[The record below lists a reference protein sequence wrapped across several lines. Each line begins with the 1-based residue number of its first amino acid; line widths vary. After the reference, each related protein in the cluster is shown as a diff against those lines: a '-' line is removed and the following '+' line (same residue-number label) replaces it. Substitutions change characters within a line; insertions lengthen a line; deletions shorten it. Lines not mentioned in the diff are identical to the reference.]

1 MRDVH
6 PTHYGRICPIETP
19 EGPNIGLINS
29 LATYARVN
37 QYGFIESPYRKVAD
51 GRVTD
56 EIIYLSAMDEGRYAI
71 AQANVET
78 DDEGRALSIE
88 EKPKAP
94 RSNYAVTGLYFYD
107 NQVVDIATSLRP
119 SARGEYE
126 ITDVNREYLR
136 RGQLRVELLGRGLAW
151 LDTGTPEA
159 LMEASK
165 FIEILEQRQG
175 LKVCAPE
182 EVAYRKGFIDLGQLT
197 KLAEAMKSS
206 SYGAYLRRVVDDES
220 R

>member
-1 MRDVH
+1 M
-6 PTHYGRICPIETP
+6 
-19 EGPNIGLINS
+19 
-29 LATYARVN
+29 
-37 QYGFIESPYRKVAD
+37 
-51 GRVTD
+51 
-56 EIIYLSAMDEGRYAI
+56 
-71 AQANVET
+71 
-78 DDEGRALSIE
+78 
-88 EKPKAP
+88 
-94 RSNYAVTGLYFYD
+94 
-107 NQVVDIATSLRP
+107 
-119 SARGEYE
+119 
-126 ITDVNREYLR
+126 NREYLR

-182 EVAYRKGFIDLGQLT
+182 EVAFRKGFIDLGQLT

-220 R
+220 Q